1 MSEKNKVQNL
11 TTEKTD
17 FKREIGVFGGVSII
31 VGITIGSGIFYLG
44 SYVMER
50 TGMNEPIPRV
60 GGGYLCHSVHQSL
73 QDRYHDHPG
82 Q

>member
-31 VGITIGSGIFYLG
+31 VGITITL
-44 SYVMER
+44 V
-50 TGMNEPIPRV
+50 NEAPK
-60 GGGYLCHSVHQSL
+60 YMSESCHAVLMML
-73 QDRYHDHPG
+73 Q
-82 Q
+82 